1 MKICL
6 MEMMVYLQIYTWLK
20 FHMAQGNSETR
31 FRKRRRKIMYRQYE
45 DPYFLENR
53 LKELKQMYRD
63 AVANNADE
71 NTIIDLA
78 LEVSSLEERVNFAWQ
93 DEYQE

>member
-63 AVANNADE
+63 ADVYKRQVPA
-71 NTIIDLA
+71 
-78 LEVSSLEERVNFAWQ
+78 SPPFRSHRFQ
-93 DEYQE
+93 GRP

>member
-1 MKICL
+1 
-6 MEMMVYLQIYTWLK
+6 
-20 FHMAQGNSETR
+20 
-31 FRKRRRKIMYRQYE
+31 MYRQYE
-45 DPYFLENR
+45 DPYILENR

-93 DEYQE
+93 D